1 MEKENLP
8 EEGLNEENNNLEAND
23 EMREQPKRSS
33 KTVKKTRSS
42 SPTTKEIIKKEKPRH
57 KKNDNKKKIIIISS
71 VVALLLIGIVAG
83 VLLTKS
89 KPEKQ
94 KKEITIKERWGQIY
108 YEYLKDVDKKE
119 ENALPDNMTDA
130 KINFYDIKD
139 VENPVMA
146 ISYEVNDKDYT
157 NIYYINDEK
166 VDAIVYKEPTDIELL
181 YSIPNKDYNY
191 YTETENNDSKTYKTI
206 KDQIKAKLSDSNEVK
221 VEEHTFKEDEKDSV
235 TDVNGKEISITK
247 FDQTFIKIETEDNS
261 IDYNTNLTEK
271 ALKKVINKTIDIYK
285 EVEEILTKNI
295 KKSTQTKEEGILKK
309 QEEMKTAK
317 EEVEKKAAEEK
328 AKKEAEEKA
337 KREAEEKAKAAA
349 GLKVGNYTLKY
360 GTYKGEYADEGYTFI
375 LKQNGQCV
383 YHGNNC
389 TYTIG
394 THDFTQDGET
404 HAVSTAL
411 IIKENGQSYSIY
423 YMPYSNTEIGDGD
436 IGSFKYVG

>member
-1 MEKENLP
+1 MKKENLQEDRLT
-8 EEGLNEENNNLEAND
+8 EEINNNLESN
-23 EMREQPKRSS
+23 EEVIERPRHSS
-33 KTVKKTRSS
+33 DKVKEE
-42 SPTTKEIIKKEKPRH
+42 PKKETPRH
-57 KKNDNKKKIIIISS
+57 KKKDNKKKIIIISS
-71 VVALLLIGIVAG
+71 VVLLLIIGIVAG
-83 VLLTKS
+83 IILTKS
-89 KPEKQ
+89 KPEKP

-108 YEYLKDVDKKE
+108 YEYLKDVGNQED
-119 ENALPDNMTDA
+119 NALPENMTDA

-139 VENPVMA
+139 VENPVMT

-166 VDAIVYKEPTDIELL
+166 VDAIVYKEPTDIDLL
-181 YSIPNKDYNY
+181 YNIQNKDYNY
-191 YTETENNDSKTYKTI
+191 YTETENNNARTYKTI
-206 KDQIKAKLSDSNEVK
+206 KDQIKAKLSDTTEQNP
-221 VEEHTFKEDEKDSV
+221 VEYTFKEDEKDSV

-247 FDQTFIKIETEDNS
+247 FDQTFIEIETEDDS

-285 EVEEILTKNI
+285 EVEEILTENI
-295 KKSTQTKEEGILKK
+295 KKSTQTKEEGIIKK